1 MQLKT
6 KENIYLNIKIIVL
19 KRVIYRNIYL
29 KNITSLGLLFLVFS
43 LIGAC
48 QNNPSKKQNSEKA
61 VVTLKQEQ
69 VIISNKNLQFSE
81 LEATTIQLASL
92 PKSKLNIKTTQTDL
106 SEESFND
113 FTTKETEIEWA
124 QTKIKFAKKLLSDPL
139 KVKAGLPQMKQNAS
153 RSILSFNL
161 DQGLPGMVVK
171 CMLQDKYGFIW
182 LGTDNG
188 LCRFN
193 GDYFEVYNTSNGGLS
208 SSVIL
213 SLCEDKVGNIWVGSD
228 GGGVMILNI
237 ISKELYHYGN
247 DIVIKIKQDKDGN
260 IHIANKSKGYV
271 IIKGNALNLKN
282 EIKYWQMNQ
291 LPINKTGLVRDFAFD
306 KDGRTWLAMDAGVL
320 ILNKETANNDVQK
333 CKQFIFKDHENK
345 VYCIE
350 QVRNQIWAGTKKY
363 GLICLKSE
371 NSNFELKC
379 INKSIGLSSN
389 SILAIKYDDREN
401 SLLIGTDGAGLD
413 YLNLKS
419 INNHKLYFNLT
430 NYSLNEGLQN
440 DEVCSILNDNQGRIW
455 LGYYGGGGLSL
466 LQSKGNEW
474 IHLTKNTG
482 LKSSTINHFYE
493 DDDHNIWLGSSGAG
507 CEIITPNFNYIDFNI
522 KHGLSDNEI
531 NTIAGDDDGNIW
543 IGTAYSGI
551 NIIDKNKKTIRY
563 ITEEDGLSSNSIKSI
578 ICINKKV
585 WIGTENGLN
594 CYDKIAHKLFQF
606 KFTSNENDLP
616 VFSIAKGKKNDI
628 WFGTYGRG
636 VYHLNEDKGNYSATH
651 LSQNN
656 GLPSDL
662 IMSLYSRANGDLFI
676 GTDGAGL
683 IKLLNKKEINNK
695 CEIRSITKANGLAD
709 NSVLSLTA
717 SKNTLY
723 VGTGK
728 GLSQLSLNDFS
739 LSNIDKQQG
748 LAALDFNNNAS
759 FADQQ
764 NRLWWGVGSVLS
776 TMRPYFVLPYQ
787 SSCFITEIEI
797 NEKSVSE
804 TLSLIGGKKKELA
817 SSNKAPY
824 ALIDNLNFPF
834 KYNHFTFHFTG
845 MQIANNNK
853 TEYQYLLEGID
864 TTFTYRVNENVADYR
879 NLNPGKYTFK
889 VRSKGYN
896 GVWSNCDTINFTI
909 LPPWYKT
916 YWAYTLYLILIIAS
930 IRLYFKWR
938 LRYLKDQNIKLQK
951 AVDEKTREIYVKN
964 LAMKESIEYAKGL
977 QESILQ
983 KPDSLKKLFPH
994 SFLIYFPK
1002 DIVAGDFY
1010 WWHKRNDLIFITSA
1024 DCTGHGV
1031 PGAMLNVVCIN
1042 AINRAVIDE
1051 KLEDP
1056 GQILDRLIQLVAET
1070 FMHGDRKDGMDLSFC
1085 IYNEKDKTVKW
1096 AGANNPLWVI
1106 KNDKTVVELKADKQ
1120 AIGGQDKTKTAK
1132 PFKTHNLQLAGGDSL
1147 YLFTDG
1153 FPDQFGGKKELPKG
1167 KKLKNK
1173 NLLEKILEINQLDM
1187 DQQDSVLSEFFITWR
1202 GEIEQTDD
1210 VCLIGLKI

>member
-1 MQLKT
+1 VKSLIPFK
-6 KENIYLNIKIIVL
+6 NYIKYVKHLCLI
-19 KRVIYRNIYL
+19 
-29 KNITSLGLLFLVFS
+29 FLVVN
-43 LIGAC
+43 IVTAC
-48 QNNPSKKQNSEKA
+48 QNKDIEGQNLHKSFIKFNQEKY
-61 VVTLKQEQ
+61 T
-69 VIISNKNLQFSE
+69 ISNKQISFSK
-81 LEATTIQLASL
+81 LKYSPIKLSSL
-92 PKSKLNIKTTQTDL
+92 PKSKLNIKTIQTDL
-106 SEESFND
+106 SLANFND
-113 FTTKETEIEWA
+113 YTSKETLIAWA
-124 QTKIKFAKKLLSDPL
+124 ETKLNFSKQILSSPL
-139 KVKAGLPQMKQNAS
+139 KVKAGLPLMKQNAS

-171 CMLQDKYGFIW
+171 CMLQDQYGFLW

-208 SSVIL
+208 SNVIL
-213 SLCEDKVGNIWVGSD
+213 SLCEDKAGNIWVGSD
-228 GGGVMILNI
+228 GGGVMILNL

-247 DIVIKIKQDKDGN
+247 DIVIKIKQDKKGN
-260 IHIANKSKGYV
+260 IHIANRSKGYG
-271 IIKGNALNLKN
+271 IIDGATLNFN
-282 EIKYWQMNQ
+282 HEVKYWQINQ
-291 LPINKTGLVRDFAFD
+291 MPVNENSLVRDFAFD
-306 KDGRTWLAMDAGVL
+306 KEGKTWLAMDAGIL
-320 ILNKETANNDVQK
+320 ILNKIGSNNENQK
-333 CKQFIFKDHENK
+333 CKQLIFKDDENK

-350 QVRNQIWAGTKKY
+350 QVGNEIWAGTKKY
-363 GLICLKSE
+363 GLICLKSDK
-371 NSNFELKC
+371 NDIDLKC

-413 YLNLKS
+413 YLKLKS
-419 INNHKLYFNLT
+419 VNSHKPYFNLT

-440 DEVCSILNDNQGRIW
+440 DEVCSILNDTQGRIW
-455 LGYYGGGGLSL
+455 IGYYGGGGLSL

-474 IHLTKNTG
+474 LHLSENLG
-482 LKSSTINHFYE
+482 LKSSTVNHFFE
-493 DDDHNIWLGSSGAG
+493 DDENNIWLGTSGSG
-507 CEIITPNFNYIDFNI
+507 CEIITPNFKSFNLST
-522 KHGLSDNEI
+522 KEGLSDQEI
-531 NTIAGDDDGNIW
+531 NTIAGDMAGNIW

-551 NIIDKNKKTIRY
+551 NILDKNKKTLRY
-563 ITEEDGLSSNSIKSI
+563 ISEDDGLSSNSIKNIVSD
-578 ICINKKV
+578 NQKV
-585 WIGTENGLN
+585 WIGTEKGLDY
-594 CYDKIAHKLFQF
+594 YDREKQQLFKL
-606 KFTSNENDLP
+606 KFTNNESEIP
-616 VFSIAKGKKNDI
+616 VFSMIKGEKNDI
-628 WFGTYGRG
+628 WVGTYGNG
-636 VYHLNEDKGNYSATH
+636 VYRLMENEEGNYDVLH
-651 LSQNN
+651 LSQKN
-656 GLPSDL
+656 GLPSNL
-662 IMSLYSRANGDLFI
+662 VMSLYHHNNGTLYI

-683 IKLLNKKEINNK
+683 VELKPLVYAINKYQIK
-695 CEIRSITKANGLAD
+695 SISEKNGLAD

-723 VGTGK
+723 IGTGK
-728 GLSQLSLNDFS
+728 GLTQLTLNDLS

-759 FADQQ
+759 FTDKQG
-764 NRLWWGVGSVLS
+764 RLWWGIGSVLS
-776 TMRPYFVLPYQ
+776 TMRPYFALPHR
-787 SSCFITEIEI
+787 STCFITEVYVNDSSMNQILSI
-797 NEKSVSE
+797 NYDS
-804 TLSLIGGKKKELA
+804 KKLNELDK
-817 SSNKAPY
+817 KAPY
-824 ALIDNLNFPF
+824 ALHNNIKLPYH
-834 KYNHFTFHFTG
+834 YNHFTFHFSG

-853 TEYQYLLEGID
+853 TEYQYKLEGID
-864 TTFTYRVNENVADYR
+864 TSFTYRVNENVAEYR
-879 NLNPGKYTFK
+879 NLSPGKYIFK
-889 VRSKGYN
+889 VSSKGYN
-896 GVWSNCDTINFTI
+896 GTWSDFDTLAFTI
-909 LPPWYKT
+909 SPPWYKT
-916 YWAYTLYLILIIAS
+916 IWAYSFYLICFLGS
-930 IRLYFKWR
+930 IRFYFKWR
-938 LRYLKDQNIKLQK
+938 LKYLKDQNLKLQK
-951 AVDEKTREIYVKN
+951 AVDEKTKEIYVKN
-964 LAMKESIEYAKGL
+964 VAMMESIEYAKGL

-983 KPDSLKKLFPH
+983 KPESLKKLFPD

-1085 IYNEKDKTVKW
+1085 VYNEKDKTVKW

-1167 KKLKNK
+1167 KKLKYK
-1173 NLLEKILEINQLDM
+1173 NLLEKILEINQLGM